1 MLDDLRNTATSNAE
15 EEISSYEED
24 RKRAQKRKRSVPE
37 TRIFGM
43 TAAQRF
49 VLILL
54 VLLMT
59 CVLGIFFLVFT
70 GSVYLPFF

>member
-1 MLDDLRNTATSNAE
+1 MLDDLRNAATSNAE
-15 EEISSYEED
+15 EEISSYEDD
-24 RKRAQKRKRSVPE
+24 RKRAQKRKRTAPE
-37 TRIFGM
+37 KRVFGM
-43 TAAQRF
+43 TAVQRF

-70 GSVYLPFF
+70 ESVSLPFF